1 MSGTTL
7 KMPVF
12 METLNKPPGFAIIIQ
27 DLITRLSMKERYKE
41 GYRERIIGS

>member
-12 METLNKPPGFAIIIQ
+12 METLNKPLGFVIIIR
-27 DLITRLSMKERYKE
+27 DLLTGPSMKERYKE
-41 GYRERIIGS
+41 VYRERIIGS